1 LNSPIGWPGGKRRLV
16 KRLLS
21 LLPEHRTYAEPF
33 CGSAKLLFAKDPSE
47 TEVISDANGDLINFF
62 LVTKY
67 RPSALAEQFESAISH
82 PAWFKKLLKSKPDNG
97 DEVQRAFRFAYLT
110 WLSFGT
116 MGETFAGSTPR
127 KRLGIVRDQ
136 LARTSSRLHNV
147 AIECA
152 DYAEIVAKYDA
163 PDTVFFCDP
172 PYVDYCSNGRYEAFD
187 GDKLAFLFNLLAKIK
202 GKFIM
207 SEENHPDVKKHV
219 ASHGMQCRSVLTTYS
234 LSKSSNAQVKTE
246 LLISNFPLRSL
257 AAAKS

>member
-1 LNSPIGWPGGKRRLV
+1 VNSPIGWPGGKRRLV

-21 LLPEHRTYAEPF
+21 LLPEHRTYVEPF
-33 CGSAKLLFAKDPSE
+33 CGSAKLLFAKDPSQ

-67 RPSALAEQFESAISH
+67 RPSALAEQ
-82 PAWFKKLLKSKPDNG
+82 
-97 DEVQRAFRFAYLT
+97 
-110 WLSFGT
+110 
-116 MGETFAGSTPR
+116 
-127 KRLGIVRDQ
+127 
-136 LARTSSRLHNV
+136 
-147 AIECA
+147 
-152 DYAEIVAKYDA
+152 
-163 PDTVFFCDP
+163 CDP

-234 LSKSSNAQVKTE
+234 LSKSSNAQVKAE